1 MEKHCVMVSFSARES
16 KKNKKGE
23 SPIEMSISTNGER
36 VNFNTGKFVK
46 AEDWDKKKQSVKGK
60 SDSTQLLNAFLFH
73 RVLFSL
79 FGK

>member
-1 MEKHCVMVSFSARES
+1 
-16 KKNKKGE
+16 
-23 SPIEMSISTNGER
+23 MSISTNSER

-73 RVLFSL
+73 RV
-79 FGK
+79 